1 MVAVVIDDMGV
12 DVKRS
17 ARIIDLPGPLT
28 TSFLTYARD
37 LQAQANRA
45 RQHGHELMVHFP
57 MEPKSTTI
65 DPGPDV
71 LRTTLSADEID
82 RRLARGLGSFTGY
95 VGINNHMGSKFTE
108 YAPGMAQ
115 VMKALKARGLL
126 WLDSRTT
133 AKSVGIDLAEKWGVP
148 HADRHVFLDNGKS
161 VASVNEQLRELEQ
174 IALKHGYA
182 IAIGHPHDQTITALS
197 AWLPTLARKGI
208 VLVPI
213 STIVRAN
220 TPIQG

>member
-1 MVAVVIDDMGV
+1 
-12 DVKRS
+12 
-17 ARIIDLPGPLT
+17 
-28 TSFLTYARD
+28 
-37 LQAQANRA
+37 
-45 RQHGHELMVHFP
+45 
-57 MEPKSTTI
+57 
-65 DPGPDV
+65 
-71 LRTTLSADEID
+71 
-82 RRLARGLGSFTGY
+82 
-95 VGINNHMGSKFTE
+95 
-108 YAPGMAQ
+108 
-115 VMKALKARGLL
+115 L